1 MKILRLLQNK
11 IEPVEAIVDISKS
24 TNGKDKSKSFVIYHG
39 SFGTGL
45 WNIKTY
51 LHTRHFPPTNK
62 GDKIRLDGNT
72 YAFSAIHKDKHI
84 AKDQKGNNIYIISK
98 DSSYV
103 DLNTIILFWN
113 LPMFPTAD
121 VSYKIEGSAR
131 VLAEGTYG
139 KFHIDNLITTPAPV
153 VEISGKC
160 SLTWIA
166 DDPRAG
172 TITSQT
178 IEYDPELDTWDIKPK
193 EVVRKDI

>member
-1 MKILRLLQNK
+1 
-11 IEPVEAIVDISKS
+11 
-24 TNGKDKSKSFVIYHG
+24 
-39 SFGTGL
+39 
-45 WNIKTY
+45 
-51 LHTRHFPPTNK
+51 
-62 GDKIRLDGNT
+62 
-72 YAFSAIHKDKHI
+72 
-84 AKDQKGNNIYIISK
+84 
-98 DSSYV
+98 
-103 DLNTIILFWN
+103 
-113 LPMFPTAD
+113 MFPTAD
-121 VSYKIEGSAR
+121 VSYKIDGSAR

-172 TITSQT
+172 TVTSQT